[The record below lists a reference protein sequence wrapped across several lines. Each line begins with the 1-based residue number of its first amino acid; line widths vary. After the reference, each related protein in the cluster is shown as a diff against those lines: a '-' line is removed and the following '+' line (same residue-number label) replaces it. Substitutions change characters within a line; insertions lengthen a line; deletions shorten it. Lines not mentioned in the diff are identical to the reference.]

1 MNWLDEIE
9 MEMRR
14 GMEAEREGNAG
25 KVRTAARRA
34 VGFAVKEYQKDPGKK
49 QYGADVMKQ
58 LRGIAGDD
66 SLPVEVREAARRLQS
81 HIAQD
86 FTSPSHQPLSD
97 ARVII
102 DFIKRLRT
110 S

>member
-1 MNWLDEIE
+1 VGWLDEIE
-9 MEMRR
+9 TELHR
-14 GMEAEREGNAG
+14 GMEAEQTGNAG
-25 KVRTAARRA
+25 RARTAARRA
-34 VGFAVKEYQKDPGKK
+34 VGFALTEYQKRGTK

-58 LRGIAGDD
+58 LRGIAGDE
-66 SLPVEVREAARRLQS
+66 SLPGEVRDAANRLQS

-86 FTSPSHQPLSD
+86 FTSPSRQPLSD

-102 DFIKRLRT
+102 DFVRRSLA